1 MRLALASCRLHA
13 HSTLLPRTTAAS
25 HISTSPRL
33 GRSWLRRLPG
43 FGGAAQA
50 LLPSGQ
56 TSLLKQDGIPE
67 ELRLPL
73 PGDPMSRI
81 GAGLIDLMVA
91 GVAGAAAGGVAH
103 VATGGDDAIVAA
115 SAQTVAL
122 GMWVLRDALSPD
134 GNRSI
139 GKRIFK
145 LELALW
151 DGALPPALHAA
162 ARNAYFLALPLSQ
175 VHPLLEMVRS
185 KWANE
190 LGFTCLK

>member
-1 MRLALASCRLHA
+1 MRCALTSCRLHA
-13 HSTLLPRTTAAS
+13 RGTLLMRPATAVS
-25 HISTSPRL
+25 HSTSPRL
-33 GRSWLRRLPG
+33 ARGSWLRRLPG

-91 GVAGAAAGGVAH
+91 GIAGAAAGGVAH

-115 SAQTVAL
+115 FAQTVAL

-175 VHPLLEMVRS
+175 VHPLLEMVLS
-185 KWANE
+185 MWAS
-190 LGFTCLK
+190 